1 MKPERKQKNTPEESL
16 RASCEERMGLNLSYN
31 EIRDR
36 LDTTEIARV
45 GKARQAAKTA
55 KAATPAPSAL
65 SPRRAVPAILL
76 VLAVLILTPALA
88 VGSFLIARSTMDP
101 LPPDESPDGT
111 VDSMPPLGTDPD
123 QSFTPNGSVTV
134 TPRPI
139 TPNTSGEG
147 WGNLFDLSES
157 YTTDDILFLRAEHL
171 DPALTDGTLPAVLT
185 INEPEE
191 WRQFCGDATLDL
203 TAGSGETTEEF
214 FVKYSLQIIITE
226 GRSGSIR
233 YRLEE
238 VYATNGKINRS
249 WELVAEVPL
258 ALTMDIVH
266 WCVVIPVSKAE
277 AQVPMELSMRD
288 VYEFNG
294 GYVVEAPDDVIND
307 IIISNPNKL
316 WFDSQSYVQGDC
328 LFGDI
333 DYSDDYD
340 DPSYWT
346 VNTLTEWQKL
356 YDGCATC
363 YDEYFLPRVN
373 GLNAAFFAEKSLL
386 ILRVSASSGS
396 YRHRVDGVA
405 VEGEALRVTL
415 TTLYHEVDTCDM
427 AAWAILIP
435 IDKAYSGLPVELV
448 TRERPD
454 IPKVTVLN
462 GYVYGDTIHGVLDDS
477 KNIGSYSFPKGQT
490 VDSVRAYQ
498 AAVRLMDDSKMPLK
512 LIQAMRGFDEAFFKE
527 KALLI
532 LYLEKEPAAVHY
544 EIDTLTVT
552 DGRLMI
558 RVYGVYPEEGEG
570 PGLLSSGHRVM
581 LVPIDKELG
590 NLPVSVYLLK

>member
-1 MKPERKQKNTPEESL
+1 MKPEKHQKTTPEESL
-16 RASCEERMGLNLSYN
+16 RNACEEGMGLDLHYS
-31 EIRDR
+31 EIRGR
-36 LDTTEIARV
+36 LDTAEISRV
-45 GKARQAAKTA
+45 GKVRKAAKPAMIPTDA
-55 KAATPAPSAL
+55 PAPA
-65 SPRRAVPAILL
+65 PRRAFPAILL

-101 LPPDESPDGT
+101 MPPDET
-111 VDSMPPLGTDPD
+111 VEYLPPLGTSPD
-123 QSFTPNGSVTV
+123 QGLTPGVPTIV

-139 TPNTSGEG
+139 TPNTSGEE
-147 WGNLFDLSES
+147 WGNLFDLTGS
-157 YTTDDILFLRAEHL
+157 YATENALFLRAEHL
-171 DPALTDGTLPAVLT
+171 DPAMTEGDLPAVLT
-185 INEPEE
+185 VSDVAE
-191 WRQFCGDATLDL
+191 WKSFYGEFCADGVPSQELLDGL
-203 TAGSGETTEEF
+203 NGMTREF
-214 FVKYSLQIIITE
+214 FQNHSLQIIITE

-233 YRLEE
+233 YSLEE
-238 VYATNGKINRS
+238 TYLPIGKVHRS

-266 WCVVIPVSKAE
+266 WCVVIPVGKAE
-277 AQVPMELSMRD
+277 AQVPVVLSMRD
-288 VYEFNG
+288 VYEVDP
-294 GYVVEAPDDVIND
+294 GYVVEPDVVIPD
-307 IIISNPNKL
+307 ITISDPNKL

-340 DPSYWT
+340 DPSFWT
-346 VNTLTEWQKL
+346 VNTLAEWQKL

-363 YDEYFLPRVN
+363 YDESFLPRVN

-386 ILRVSASSGS
+386 ILRVSAGSGS

-415 TTLYHEVDTCDM
+415 TTLYHEMDTCDM
-427 AAWAILIP
+427 AAWAVLIP

-454 IPKVTVLN
+454 IPQMTVLN
-462 GYVYGDTIHGVLDDS
+462 GYVYGDTIHGVLDNS

-498 AAVRLMDDSKMPLK
+498 AAVRLMDDSKMPTE
-512 LIQAMRGFDEAFFKE
+512 LIQAMSGFDEAFFKE

-552 DGRLMI
+552 DGRLTVG
-558 RVYGVYPEEGEG
+558 VYGVYPGEGEG

>member
-1 MKPERKQKNTPEESL
+1 MKPEKHQKTTPEESL
-16 RASCEERMGLNLSYN
+16 RASCEEGMGLDLHYS

-36 LDTTEIARV
+36 LDTAEISRV
-45 GKARQAAKTA
+45 GKVRKAAKPAMIPTDA
-55 KAATPAPSAL
+55 PAPA
-65 SPRRAVPAILL
+65 PRRAFPAVLL

-101 LPPDESPDGT
+101 MPPDET
-111 VDSMPPLGTDPD
+111 VDDLPPLGTSPD
-123 QSFTPNGSVTV
+123 QSFTPGGSTIV

-139 TPNTSGEG
+139 TPNTSGEE
-147 WGNLFDLSES
+147 WGNLFDLTGS
-157 YTTDDILFLRAEHL
+157 YATENALFLRAEHL
-171 DPALTDGTLPAVLT
+171 DPAMTEGDLPAVLT
-185 INEPEE
+185 VSDMEE
-191 WRQFCGDATLDL
+191 WKSFCGEFCADGVPSQELLDGL
-203 TAGSGETTEEF
+203 NGMTREF
-214 FVKYSLQIIITE
+214 FQNHSLQIIITE

-238 VYATNGKINRS
+238 IYATNGKINRS

-277 AQVPMELSMRD
+277 AQLPMELSMRD
-288 VYEFNG
+288 EPMWD
-294 GYVVEAPDDVIND
+294 VEAPDDVITD
-307 IIISNPNKL
+307 IIIRNPDKL
-316 WFDSQSYVQGDC
+316 WFNAQSYVNGDC
-328 LFGDI
+328 LFGGV
-333 DYSDDYD
+333 DYSGDYD
-340 DPSYWT
+340 EPSTWI
-346 VNTLTEWQKL
+346 VNTLAEWQKL
-356 YDGCATC
+356 YDGCDTC
-363 YDEYFLPRVN
+363 YDEKFLPRVN

-405 VEGEALRVTL
+405 VEGEALRITL
-415 TTLYHEVDTCDM
+415 STLYHEVDTCDM

-454 IPKVTVLN
+454 IPQMTVLN
-462 GYVYGDTIHGVLDDS
+462 GYVYGDTIHGVLDNS

-498 AAVRLMDDSKMPLK
+498 AAVRLMDDSKMPLE
-512 LIQAMRGFDEAFFKE
+512 LIRAMSGFDEAFFKE

-532 LYLEKEPAAVHY
+532 LYLKNEPDEVHY
-544 EIDTLTVT
+544 EVESLTIQ
-552 DGRLMI
+552 DGPLLHVGVSGRYPVEASVPSLGGSGYRVILMP
-558 RVYGVYPEEGEG
+558 V
-570 PGLLSSGHRVM
+570 
-581 LVPIDKELG
+581 DKELA
-590 NLPVSVYLLK
+590 NLNVAVYMLK

>member
-1 MKPERKQKNTPEESL
+1 MKPEKHQKTTPEESL
-16 RASCEERMGLNLSYN
+16 RNACEEGMGLDLHYS

-36 LDTTEIARV
+36 LDTAEIARV
-45 GKARQAAKTA
+45 GKVR
-55 KAATPAPSAL
+55 KAAQPAMIPTDAPPPA
-65 SPRRAVPAILL
+65 PRRAFPTILL

-101 LPPDESPDGT
+101 MPPDET
-111 VDSMPPLGTDPD
+111 VDDLPPLGTSPD
-123 QSFTPNGSVTV
+123 QGLTPGVPTIV

-139 TPNTSGEG
+139 TPNTSGEA
-147 WGNLFDLSES
+147 WGNLFNLTGS
-157 YTTDDILFLRAEHL
+157 YATDNALFLRAEHL
-171 DPALTDGTLPAVLT
+171 APALTDGTLPAVLT
-185 INEPEE
+185 VSDVAE
-191 WRQFCGDATLDL
+191 WKSFYGEFCADGVPSQELLDGL
-203 TAGSGETTEEF
+203 NGMTREF
-214 FVKYSLQIIITE
+214 FQNHSLQIIITE

-238 VYATNGKINRS
+238 VYTTNGKVNRA

-266 WCVVIPVSKAE
+266 WCIVIPVSKAE
-277 AQVPMELSMRD
+277 AQAPVVLSMRD
-288 VYEFNG
+288 VYEIDP
-294 GYVVEAPDDVIND
+294 GYVVEPDVVIPD
-307 IIISNPNKL
+307 ITISDPNKL

-340 DPSYWT
+340 DPSFWT
-346 VNTLTEWQKL
+346 VNTLAEWQKL

-386 ILRVSASSGS
+386 ILRVSAGSGS

-415 TTLYHEVDTCDM
+415 TTLYHEMDTCDM

-454 IPKVTVLN
+454 IPQMTVLN
-462 GYVYGDTIHGVLDDS
+462 GYVYGDTIHGVLDNS
-477 KNIGSYSFPKGQT
+477 KNIGSYSFPKAQT

-498 AAVRLMDDSKMPLK
+498 AAVRLMDDSKMPTE
-512 LIQAMRGFDEAFFKE
+512 LIQAMSGFDEAFFKE

-552 DGRLMI
+552 DGRLTVG
-558 RVYGVYPEEGEG
+558 VYGVYPGEGEG

>member
-1 MKPERKQKNTPEESL
+1 MKPEKHQKTTPEESL
-16 RASCEERMGLNLSYN
+16 RNACEEGMGLDLHYS
-31 EIRDR
+31 EIRGR
-36 LDTTEIARV
+36 LDTTEISRV
-45 GKARQAAKTA
+45 GKVR
-55 KAATPAPSAL
+55 KAARPAMIPTDAPAPA
-65 SPRRAVPAILL
+65 PRRAFPAILL

-101 LPPDESPDGT
+101 MPPDET
-111 VDSMPPLGTDPD
+111 VEYLPPLGTSPD
-123 QSFTPNGSVTV
+123 QSFTPGGSTIV

-139 TPNTSGEG
+139 TPNTTGEA
-147 WGNLFDLSES
+147 WGNLFNLTGS
-157 YTTDDILFLRAEHL
+157 YATENALFLRAEHL

-185 INEPEE
+185 VSDVAE
-191 WRQFCGDATLDL
+191 WKSFYGEFCADGVPAQELLDGLNGL
-203 TAGSGETTEEF
+203 TWDF
-214 FVKYSLQIIITE
+214 FQNHSLQIIITE

-233 YRLEE
+233 YSLEE
-238 VYATNGKINRS
+238 IYTSVGKIHRS
-249 WELVAEVPL
+249 WELVAQVPL

-277 AQVPMELSMRD
+277 AQVPVMLSMRD
-288 VYEFNG
+288 VCEIDP
-294 GYVVEAPDDVIND
+294 GYVVEPDVVIPD
-307 IIISNPNKL
+307 ITISDPGKL

-340 DPSYWT
+340 DPSFWT
-346 VNTLTEWQKL
+346 VNTLAEWQKL

-363 YDEYFLPRVN
+363 YDESFLPRVN

-386 ILRVSASSGS
+386 ILRVSAGSGS

-415 TTLYHEVDTCDM
+415 TTLYHEMDTCDM

-454 IPKVTVLN
+454 IPQMTVLN
-462 GYVYGDTIHGVLDDS
+462 GYVYGDTIHGVLDNS
-477 KNIGSYSFPKGQT
+477 KNIGSYSFPKAQT

-498 AAVRLMDDSKMPLK
+498 AAVRLMDDSKMPTE
-512 LIQAMRGFDEAFFKE
+512 LIQAMSGFDEAFFKE

-544 EIDTLTVT
+544 EIDTFTVT
-552 DGRLMI
+552 DGRLTVG
-558 RVYGVYPEEGEG
+558 VYGVYPGEGEG

>member
-1 MKPERKQKNTPEESL
+1 MKPEKHQKTTPEESL
-16 RASCEERMGLNLSYN
+16 RNACEEGMGLDLHYS
-31 EIRDR
+31 EICGR
-36 LDTTEIARV
+36 LDTAEIARV
-45 GKARQAAKTA
+45 GRVR
-55 KAATPAPSAL
+55 KAAAPAMIPTGTAASAPA
-65 SPRRAVPAILL
+65 PRRAFPAILL

-101 LPPDESPDGT
+101 MPPDET
-111 VDSMPPLGTDPD
+111 VEYLPPLGTSPD
-123 QSFTPNGSVTV
+123 QSFTPGGSTIV

-139 TPNTSGEG
+139 TPNTSGEA
-147 WGNLFDLSES
+147 WGNLFNLTES
-157 YTTDDILFLRAEHL
+157 YATDNAIFLRAEHL
-171 DPALTDGTLPAVLT
+171 DPAMTDGTLPAVLT
-185 INEPEE
+185 VSDVAE
-191 WRQFCGDATLDL
+191 WKSFCGEFCADGVPSQELLDGL
-203 TAGSGETTEEF
+203 NGMTREF
-214 FVKYSLQIIITE
+214 FQNHSLQIIITE

-233 YRLEE
+233 YQLEE
-238 VYATNGKINRS
+238 VYTTNGKVHRA
-249 WELVAEVPL
+249 WGLVAQVPL

-277 AQVPMELSMRD
+277 AQVPMELTMRD
-288 VYEFNG
+288 ESMWD
-294 GYVVEAPDDVIND
+294 VEAPDDVITD
-307 IIISNPNKL
+307 IIIRNPDKL

-340 DPSYWT
+340 DPSFWT
-346 VNTLTEWQKL
+346 VNTLAEWQKL

-363 YDEYFLPRVN
+363 YDESFLPRVN

-386 ILRVSASSGS
+386 ILRVSAGSGS

-415 TTLYHEVDTCDM
+415 STLYHEVDTCDM

-448 TRERPD
+448 TRSKPD
-454 IPKVTVLN
+454 MPQVTVTN
-462 GYVYGDTIHGVLDDS
+462 GYVYGDTIHGVLDNS
-477 KNIGSYSFPKGQT
+477 KNIGSYSFPKAQT

-498 AAVRLMDDSKMPLK
+498 AAVRLMDDPDMPTK
-512 LIQAMRGFDEAFFKE
+512 LRRAMNSFDEAFFKE

-558 RVYGVYPEEGEG
+558 GVYGVYPEEGEG